1 MDNDKEASLGMSGA
15 YSQASGPGFVE
26 GPLRQLAPHP
36 PLTLPPSATVREA
49 LAGMNQRQADTLV
62 VVDDQEQLP
71 LGIVTLNDLVY
82 AITLDGGGLDEPVA
96 GMMTAAPLS
105 LPADAPAHRATVL
118 MAKRGIRHIVLLEPG
133 GRLYNVISR
142 ADLFGLRG
150 GGADL
155 LAESVTAA
163 MDVGQMAQAASAI
176 RQRGSE
182 LFTGGMSAE
191 AICHWMSAL
200 NDLVVMRVIELIE
213 DEFDLPAVPWC
224 WMVMGSEGRLEQT
237 FATDQDNGLVF
248 QADDAD
254 AAVELR
260 EAFLPFA
267 RTVNKGLDACGFTL
281 CRGGIMAGNPAW
293 CLSLEEWQS
302 RFSAWM
308 RTPDPK
314 ALLNSTIF
322 FDFRPL
328 YGRYELVDELRN
340 WLLPQPPEHPRFL
353 RALAEEALTCAP
365 PLGWTGGFV
374 YDGGVEHPHSIDLKR
389 FGARPFVDAARI
401 WSLMYGVWAT
411 STGDRLRAVAEPLNL
426 SAEQVAGEVESFYL
440 IQRFRFR
447 QQLLAED
454 PDDTNRIDPDTLN
467 ELHRLM
473 LKEAFKQAKKLQ
485 LRLKLQHGL

>member
-1 MDNDKEASLGMSGA
+1 MASDREAKLEMSGA
-15 YSQASGPGFVE
+15 YSQASGPGLVE
-26 GPLRQLAPHP
+26 GSLRQAAQRP

-49 LAGMNQRQADTLV
+49 LAGMNQQQADTLV
-62 VVDDQEQLP
+62 VVDEQEQLP

-118 MAKRGIRHIVLLEPG
+118 MAKRGVRHIVLLEPG
-133 GRLYNVISR
+133 GRLCNVISR

-163 MDVGQMAQAASAI
+163 MDVGQMAQAADAI
-176 RQRGSE
+176 RQRGAE

-213 DEFDLPAVPWC
+213 DEFDLPPVPWC
-224 WMVMGSEGRLEQT
+224 WMAMGSEGRLEQT

-248 QADDAD
+248 QADDAA

-267 RTVNKGLDACGFTL
+267 RAVNKGLAACGFTL

-302 RFSAWM
+302 HFSAWM

-328 YGRYELVDELRN
+328 YGRYELVDELRS

-353 RALAEEALTCAP
+353 RAMAEQALSCAP
-365 PLGWTGGFV
+365 PLSWTGGFV

-411 STGDRLRAVAEPLNL
+411 STGDRLRAVAEPLGL

-440 IQRFRFR
+440 VQRFRFR

-454 PDDTNRIDPDTLN
+454 PEDINRVDPDTLN

-473 LKEAFKQAKKLQ
+473 LKEAFKQARKLQ

>member
-1 MDNDKEASLGMSGA
+1 MTDNDKPANLDMGGT
-15 YSQASGPGFVE
+15 YSQASGPGYIE
-26 GPLRQLAPHP
+26 GALRYLVPHP
-36 PLTLPPSATVREA
+36 PLALPPSTTVREA
-49 LAGMNQRQADTLV
+49 LAAMNQRQADTLV
-62 VVDDQEQLP
+62 VVDEAEHLP

-118 MAKRGIRHIVLLEPG
+118 MAKRGVRHIVLLEPD
-133 GRLYNVISR
+133 GRLCNVLSR

-163 MDVGQMAQAASAI
+163 TDVGQMAQAATAI

-182 LFTGGMSAE
+182 LFNGGMSAE

-200 NDLVVMRVIELIE
+200 NDLVAMRVIELIE

-248 QADDAD
+248 QADDATE
-254 AAVELR
+254 AVILR

-267 RTVNKGLDACGFTL
+267 RAVNKGLDACGFQL

-293 CLSLEEWQS
+293 CLSLEEWQAH
-302 RFSAWM
+302 FSTWM

-314 ALLNSTIF
+314 ALLNSSIF

-328 YGRYELVDELRN
+328 YGRYELVDALRN

-353 RALAEEALTCAP
+353 RALAQEALTCAP
-365 PLGWTGGFV
+365 PLGWTGFI

-411 STGDRLRAVAEPLNL
+411 STGDRLRAVAEPLKL

-454 PDDTNRIDPDTLN
+454 PDDTNRIDPDELN

>member
-26 GPLRQLAPHP
+26 GPLRQLTQRP

-49 LAGMNQRQADTLV
+49 LAGMNQRQADTLIV
-62 VVDDQEQLP
+62 VHEQEQLP

-118 MAKRGIRHIVLLEPG
+118 MAKRGIHHIVLLEPD

-155 LAESVTAA
+155 LAELVTAA
-163 MDVGQMAQAASAI
+163 MDVGQMAQAAEAI
-176 RQRGSE
+176 RLRGSE

-213 DEFDLPAVPWC
+213 NEFDLPAVPWC

-248 QADDAD
+248 QADDSD
-254 AAVELR
+254 AAVELHK
-260 EAFLPFA
+260 AFLPFA
-267 RTVNKGLDACGFTL
+267 RAVNKGLDACGFTL

-447 QQLLAED
+447 QQLVAED

>member
-1 MDNDKEASLGMSGA
+1 MDNNREETIDMPGG
-15 YSQASGPGFVE
+15 YNQATGPGQVE
-26 GPLRQLAPHP
+26 GPLRYLVHGI

-49 LAGMNQRQADTLV
+49 LANMNQMQTDILV
-62 VVDDQEQLP
+62 VVDEESRLP

-96 GMMTAAPLS
+96 SMMTAAPLS

-118 MAKRGIRHIVLLEPG
+118 MAKRGVRHLLLLEPDG
-133 GRLYNVISR
+133 SLFNIISR
-142 ADLFGLRG
+142 SDLFGLRG
-150 GGADL
+150 GGADT
-155 LAESVTAA
+155 LAETVTGA
-163 MDVGQMAQAASAI
+163 MDVERMTRAAEAI
-176 RQRGSE
+176 RKRGAE
-182 LFTGGMSAE
+182 LFMGGMSAE
-191 AICHWMSAL
+191 GICHWMSAL

-237 FATDQDNGLVF
+237 FSTDQDNGLIF
-248 QADDAD
+248 LADDEQE
-254 AAVELR
+254 AVKLR

-267 RTVNKGLDACGFTL
+267 RVVNKALDACGFTL
-281 CRGGIMAGNPAW
+281 CRGGIMASNPQW
-293 CLSLEEWQS
+293 CLSLAEWQMQ
-302 RFSAWM
+302 FSHWM
-308 RTPDPK
+308 QVPDPK
-314 ALLNSTIF
+314 SLLNSTIF

-328 YGRYELVDELRN
+328 YGRYELVDELRT

-353 RALAEEALTCAP
+353 RALAEEALTCSP

-374 YDGGVEHPHSIDLKR
+374 YDGDIENPHSIDLKR
-389 FGARPFVDAARI
+389 FGSRPFVDAARI

-411 STGDRLRAVAEPLNL
+411 NTGDRLRAVAEFLKLPP
-426 SAEQVAGEVESFYL
+426 EQVAGEVESFYL

-447 QQLLAED
+447 QQLMAED
-454 PDDTNRIDPDTLN
+454 PADVNRVDPDRLN

-485 LRLKLQHGL
+485 LRLKLQQGL

>member
-1 MDNDKEASLGMSGA
+1 MDNNKEEAVDMTGL
-15 YSQASGPGFVE
+15 YSQATGPGLVE
-26 GPLRQLAPHP
+26 GPLRFLVHRP
-36 PLTLPPSATVREA
+36 PLTLPPSASVREA
-49 LAGMNQRQADTLV
+49 LASMNQMQVDTLV
-62 VVDDQEQLP
+62 VVAEEGSLP

-82 AITLDGGGLDEPVA
+82 VITLDGGGLDEPIV

-118 MAKRGIRHIVLLEPG
+118 MAKRGVRHIILLESD

-150 GGADL
+150 GGADA
-155 LAESVTAA
+155 LAEQVTAA
-163 MDVGQMAQAASAI
+163 MDVDSMAHAAEAI
-176 RQRGSE
+176 RKRGTE

-191 AICHWMSAL
+191 GICHWMSAL

-213 DEFDLPAVPWC
+213 DEFDLPAVSWC
-224 WMVMGSEGRLEQT
+224 WMVLGSEGRLEQT
-237 FATDQDNGLVF
+237 FSTDQDNGLVF
-248 QADDAD
+248 LADNES
-254 AAVELR
+254 VTSELR
-260 EAFLPFA
+260 DAFLPFA
-267 RTVNKGLDACGFTL
+267 RAVNKGLDACGFAL
-281 CRGGIMAGNPAW
+281 CRGGIMAGNPVW
-293 CLSLEEWQS
+293 CLSLDEWKS
-302 RFSAWM
+302 RFTDWM

-353 RALAEEALTCAP
+353 RAMTEEALTCAP

-374 YDGGVEHPHSIDLKR
+374 YDGDIENPHSIDLKR

-411 STGDRLRAVAEPLNL
+411 STGDRLRAAAEPLNL
-426 SAEQVAGEVESFYL
+426 SPEQVAGEVEAFYL

-447 QQLLAED
+447 QQITAED
-454 PDDTNRIDPDTLN
+454 PEDANRVDPDTLN

>member
-1 MDNDKEASLGMSGA
+1 MDNDKETSLGMSGA

-26 GPLRQLAPHP
+26 GPLRQLAPRP

-62 VVDDQEQLP
+62 VVDEQEQLP

-96 GMMTAAPLS
+96 GMMTAAPLC

-163 MDVGQMAQAASAI
+163 TDVGQMAQAAAAI

-191 AICHWMSAL
+191 TICHWMSAL

-237 FATDQDNGLVF
+237 FTTDQDNGLVF
-248 QADDAD
+248 QADNAS

-260 EAFLPFA
+260 AAFLPFA
-267 RTVNKGLDACGFTL
+267 RAVNKGLDACGFTL

-302 RFSAWM
+302 RFSTWM
-308 RTPDPK
+308 NTPDPK

-365 PLGWTGGFV
+365 PLSWTGGFV

-401 WSLMYGVWAT
+401 WSLMYGIWAT
-411 STGDRLRAVAEPLNL
+411 NTGDRLRAVAEPLNL

-447 QQLLAED
+447 QQLVAEH
-454 PDDTNRIDPDTLN
+454 PDDTNRIDPDSLN

>member
-1 MDNDKEASLGMSGA
+1 MDNDKETSLGMSGA

-26 GPLRQLAPHP
+26 GPLRQLAPRP

-62 VVDDQEQLP
+62 VVDEQEQLP

-96 GMMTAAPLS
+96 GMMTAAPLC

-163 MDVGQMAQAASAI
+163 TDVGQMAQAAAAI

-191 AICHWMSAL
+191 TICHWMSAL

-237 FATDQDNGLVF
+237 FTTDQDNGLVF
-248 QADDAD
+248 QADNAS

-260 EAFLPFA
+260 AAFLPFA
-267 RTVNKGLDACGFTL
+267 RAVNKGLDACGFTL

-302 RFSAWM
+302 RFSTWM
-308 RTPDPK
+308 NTPDPK

-365 PLGWTGGFV
+365 PLSWTGGFV

-411 STGDRLRAVAEPLNL
+411 NTGDRLRAVAEPLNL

-447 QQLLAED
+447 QQLVAEH
-454 PDDTNRIDPDTLN
+454 PDDTNRIDPDSLN